1 MDKNEL
7 LKALTP
13 NLFDVV
19 KILLTAVVILVVTK
33 LQLVSDKL
41 SALLI
46 ALPLTSLLAMLW
58 MRHERGI
65 ADSAERIEKIAN
77 HAYYTFWFVL
87 PTLPM
92 FLIIPWM
99 LKKGYG
105 FYLTLGVNALL
116 TTGLFWL
123 LVITLKKFT
132 SIELM

>member
-13 NLFDVV
+13 NLFDLV
-19 KILLTAVVILVVTK
+19 KIILTAVIILVVTK

-46 ALPLTSLLAMLW
+46 ALPLTSILAMMW
-58 MRHERGI
+58 MRHEKHI
-65 ADSAERIEKIAN
+65 KDSAARIESIAN

-92 FLIIPWM
+92 FLVIPWM
-99 LKKGYG
+99 LRRGHG
-105 FYLTLGVNALL
+105 FYFTLAANALL
-116 TTGLFWL
+116 TTALFWL
-123 LVITLKKFT
+123 LVVLLKKFT

>member
-13 NLFDVV
+13 SLYDVV
-19 KILLTAVVILVVTK
+19 KILLTAVIILVVTK

-46 ALPLTSLLAMLW
+46 ALPLTSVLAMIW
-58 MRHERGI
+58 MRHESKVS
-65 ADSAERIEKIAN
+65 DQAERISSIAN

-87 PTLPM
+87 PTMPM
-92 FLIIPWM
+92 FLVIPWM
-99 LKKGYG
+99 LNKGYG
-105 FYLTLGVNALL
+105 FYFTLGVNALL
-116 TTGLFWL
+116 TAALFWI

>member
-19 KILLTAVVILVVTK
+19 KILLTAAVILVVTK

-46 ALPLTSLLAMLW
+46 ALPLTSILAMIW
-58 MRHERGI
+58 MRHESKVSDEAARVE
-65 ADSAERIEKIAN
+65 SIAN

-87 PTLPM
+87 PTMPM
-92 FLIIPWM
+92 FLVIPWM

-105 FYLTLGVNALL
+105 FYFTLGINAVM
-116 TTGLFWL
+116 TTALFWL

>member
-13 NLFDVV
+13 NLFDIV
-19 KILLTAVVILVVTK
+19 KILLTAVIILVVTK

-46 ALPLTSLLAMLW
+46 ALPLTSILAMIW
-58 MRHERGI
+58 MRHETKV
-65 ADSAERIEKIAN
+65 AEQATRIESIAN

-87 PTLPM
+87 PTMPM
-92 FLIIPWM
+92 FLVIPWM
-99 LKKGYG
+99 LRKGSG
-105 FYLTLGVNALL
+105 FYFTLGVNALL
-116 TTGLFWL
+116 TTVLFWL
-123 LVITLKKFT
+123 LVVTLKKFT

>member
-13 NLFDVV
+13 NLFDIV
-19 KILLTAVVILVVTK
+19 KILLTAVIILVVTK

-46 ALPLTSLLAMLW
+46 ALPLTSILAMIW
-58 MRHERGI
+58 MRHETKV
-65 ADSAERIEKIAN
+65 AEQATRIESIAN

-87 PTLPM
+87 PTMPM
-92 FLIIPWM
+92 FLVIPWM
-99 LKKGYG
+99 LRKGSGCY
-105 FYLTLGVNALL
+105 FTLGVNALL
-116 TTGLFWL
+116 TTVLFWL
-123 LVITLKKFT
+123 LVVTLKKFT